1 MTKNA
6 ISTDDLGRDA
16 ELLADSPTPQ
26 PEQAQELST
35 EQVRVL
41 LSGITPGKWEHYAGV
56 SSNEYHRGFQ
66 ITNSEMM
73 LGYVHALSSTG
84 RDDDGTGAANAALM
98 AASPTLARDL
108 ITERTAHAATRA
120 ENDRLRAAL
129 AEAEALAEEGRGVLK
144 TLWVYL
150 QYAERYHELDAQLL
164 RSHRYTDKW
173 RQALE
178 ARDTVGLDMDA
189 ALVEVLKIAP
199 VRLEAL
205 ATAQGKKGGA

>member
-108 ITERTAHAATRA
+108 ITEREAHAATRT
-120 ENDRLRAAL
+120 ENARLRAAL
-129 AEAEALAEEGRGVLK
+129 AEAEAKIGRAEALV
-144 TLWVYL
+144 
-150 QYAERYHELDAQLL
+150 
-164 RSHRYTDKW
+164 SIW
-173 RQALE
+173 RQRSIAWGGEFGTAMKRAANELE
-178 ARDTVGLDMDA
+178 Q
-189 ALVEVLKIAP
+189 
-199 VRLEAL
+199 AL
-205 ATAQGKKGGA
+205 ATAQGEKGVE